1 MSTDVHTLSG
11 AYAVDA
17 LDFREAA
24 EFEEHLEQCAACRE
38 EVAELQHAAAQ
49 MGAVVTTIA
58 PPTLRSRVLA
68 GVERVPQLPPRVA
81 SLASDA
87 VTVPGPVPLRRRVP
101 ARGLLAA
108 AAAVVALAVGGV
120 IVSDAM
126 RDDNVPLAGDVVQV
140 FEADDARSATV
151 DTSNGGKVRVA
162 ISTTEGQMAL
172 DTTDLP
178 DLGPRQV
185 YQLWTVVGDIA
196 QPAGVL
202 EDPEAGAWMDLP
214 REGTTVAITIEPMG
228 GSERPTSAP
237 IVTVDPAES
246 ADI

>member
-17 LDFREAA
+17 LDPREAA
-24 EFEEHLEQCAACRE
+24 EFEEHLEQCHACRE
-38 EVAELQHAAAQ
+38 EVAELQHAAAL
-49 MGAVVTTIA
+49 MGAAEAAAA
-58 PPTLRSRVLA
+58 PAALRSRVLDE
-68 GVERVPQLPPRVA
+68 VERAPQLPPRVA
-81 SLASDA
+81 SLPSDP
-87 VTVPGPVPLRRRVP
+87 VTVPGSVVPLRRRLP

-108 AAAVVALAVGGV
+108 AAAVVALAIGGV
-120 IVSDAM
+120 LVSDTM
-126 RDDNVPLAGDVVQV
+126 RDDGVPLAGGVVQV
-140 FEADDARSATV
+140 FEADDARSVTV

-162 ISTTEGQMAL
+162 LSAAEGQMAV
-172 DTTDLP
+172 DTAQLP

-202 EDPEAGAWMDLP
+202 DDPKTGASMGLP
-214 REGTTVAITIEPMG
+214 AEGTKVAITIEPMG

-237 IVTVDPAES
+237 IVTVDPA
-246 ADI
+246 DV

>member
-11 AYAVDA
+11 AYAVNA
-17 LDFREAA
+17 LDPREAA
-24 EFEEHLEQCAACRE
+24 EFEEHLDQCAACRE
-38 EVAELQHAAAQ
+38 EVTELQHAAAQ
-49 MGAVVTTIA
+49 MGAAEATMA
-58 PPTLRSRVLA
+58 PASLRSRVLA
-68 GVERVPQLPPRVA
+68 EAQKVPQLPPRDA
-81 SLASDA
+81 SLASGH
-87 VTVPGPVPLRRRVP
+87 VTVPGSVVPLRRRLP

-126 RDDNVPLAGDVVQV
+126 RDDGVPLAGGVVQV
-140 FEADDARSATV
+140 FEAEDARSVTV

-162 ISTTEGQMAL
+162 MSAAEGQMAV

-202 EDPEAGAWMDLP
+202 DDPKTGAAMGLP
-214 REGTTVAITIEPMG
+214 RKGTTVAITIEPMG

-237 IVTVDPAES
+237 IVTVDPA
-246 ADI
+246 DV